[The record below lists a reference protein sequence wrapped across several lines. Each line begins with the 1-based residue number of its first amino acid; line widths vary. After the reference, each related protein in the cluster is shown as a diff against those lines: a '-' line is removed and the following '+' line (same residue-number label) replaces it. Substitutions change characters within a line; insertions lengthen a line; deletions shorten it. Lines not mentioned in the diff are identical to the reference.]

1 MKIQTLLKIIPFVA
15 IVLLSPQSF
24 TSSDTAGFLR
34 VSGDKVLDASDKP
47 ILLRGLNIAFK
58 DFKDVLGEADIKGL
72 LTQARTVSAL

>member
-24 TSSDTAGFLR
+24 TSSNTAGFLR

-58 DFKDVLGEADIKGL
+58 DFKDVFGEADIKDC
-72 LTQARTVSAL
+72 